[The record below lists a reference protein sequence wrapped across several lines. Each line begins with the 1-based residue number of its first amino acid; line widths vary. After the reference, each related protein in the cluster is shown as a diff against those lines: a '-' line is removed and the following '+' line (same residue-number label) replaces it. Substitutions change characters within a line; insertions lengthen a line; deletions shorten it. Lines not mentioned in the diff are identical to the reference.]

1 MHKERKSKH
10 FIKNPFYE
18 GGLNAM
24 REFISKNKKYPK
36 EALEE
41 KIEGTVFI
49 KYTIN
54 YKGKVIETKV
64 VKSLGYGC
72 DEEAQRVVK
81 LLEFE
86 APKNR
91 GIKVKFFKNIQIH
104 FRLPKKKEKPAPQQV
119 NSSVSYTITPSKK
132 EGNPPGK
139 EKKGG
144 GYTIQIKY

>member
-1 MHKERKSKH
+1 MQKERKGKH

-18 GGLNAM
+18 GGLKAM
-24 REFISKNKKYPK
+24 REFISQNKKYPK
-36 EALEE
+36 AALQE
-41 KIEGTVFI
+41 KIEGTVYI

-54 YKGKVIETKV
+54 YKGEVIETKV

-81 LLEFE
+81 LLKFE

-91 GIKVKFFKNIQIH
+91 RVKIKFFKDIQIH
-104 FRLPKKKEKPAPQQV
+104 FRLSKKKEKPIQQV
-119 NSSVSYTITPSKK
+119 IAQTNYSYTITPSKK
-132 EGNPPGK
+132 EETPPGK
-139 EKKGG
+139 KKDG